1 MQSTGGSAAVVTNII
16 DRIEDRVISIRCDG
30 IMARLRGDN
39 REAIHCRAMADFLDG
54 RILTR
59 EA

>member
-1 MQSTGGSAAVVTNII
+1 MTNII